1 MLSCPGDREE
11 GSDAKGRFAQANPW
25 CGYLGTTWHHCSG
38 NPLRNMLVHGA
49 HAAWGG
55 DAKEYCIPW
64 HSRIMTL
71 LRQVQWDMPVTER
84 SQTGVYEADMPP
96 VTHPN

>member
-1 MLSCPGDREE
+1 VE
-11 GSDAKGRFAQANPW
+11 GIDAQGRFAQANPW